1 MKRYLPNPAPIL
13 PPFAPHTLPQV
24 RNGGKSAM
32 KVTVVPRPELEGF
45 FEFSPDFG
53 FVQVSARRRAQLRVC
68 VRCRKPF
75 NTGGLVR
82 VSNRALSFRTEG
94 YCSKHTHLTLPPTL
108 ASRLPPPPAP
118 QAGDAFP
125 ITIRFRPTP
134 ALLAACRRHL
144 LEPPEEQ
151 LLEVPM
157 RLAVPDQALPVP
169 FTVRAQ
175 LTNTDLTFDPPTLD
189 FGDCVLSE
197 RTALQLSITNP
208 GRLPQ
213 TFGFIGLPP
222 GLQLSPNDGYGYVLP
237 GETLQ
242 RTVSFQP
249 PIAGPQ
255 TFSMNA
261 RTLAG
266 RSFELPCRACG
277 VAPALSLSHNRLRM
291 AATAVGDSSS
301 VSVVLVNRTDTQ
313 QVGMG
318 AAGVGLRSSL

>member
-1 MKRYLPNPAPIL
+1 
-13 PPFAPHTLPQV
+13 
-24 RNGGKSAM
+24 M

-53 FVQVSARRRAQLRVC
+53 FVQVCAGWGRAAVLRAYSCRRPCCSAPAPRALPTLGPGLHAA
-68 VRCRKPF
+68 RCRHRPAYPY
-75 NTGGLVR
+75 LP
-82 VSNRALSFRTEG
+82 LST
-94 YCSKHTHLTLPPTL
+94 PL
-108 ASRLPPPPAP
+108 ASRPP

-125 ITIRFRPTP
+125 ITIRFKPTP

-169 FTVRAQ
+169 FTLRAQ
-175 LTNTDLTFDPPTLD
+175 LTNTDLTFDPPILD

-255 TFSMNA
+255 TFSMSA

-301 VSVVLVNRTDTQ
+301 VSVVLVNRTDSQ
-313 QVGMG
+313 QVG
-318 AAGVGLRSSL
+318 VG